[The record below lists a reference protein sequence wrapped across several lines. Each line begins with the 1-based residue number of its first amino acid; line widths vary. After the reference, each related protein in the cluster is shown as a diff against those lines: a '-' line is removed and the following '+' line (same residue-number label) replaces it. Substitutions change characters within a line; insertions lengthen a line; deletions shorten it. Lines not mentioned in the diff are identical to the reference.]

1 MPGKYIKTKTIQ
13 FSLPEAAYNSIK
25 ILAQREEKTVSNY
38 LVTLVER
45 ESVRNDLPLFCTV
58 EIKE

>member
-1 MPGKYIKTKTIQ
+1 MRGKYIKTKPIQ
-13 FSLPEAAYNSIK
+13 LSLSEAAYNSIK

-45 ESVRNDLPLFCTV
+45 EIVRNDLPLFCTV